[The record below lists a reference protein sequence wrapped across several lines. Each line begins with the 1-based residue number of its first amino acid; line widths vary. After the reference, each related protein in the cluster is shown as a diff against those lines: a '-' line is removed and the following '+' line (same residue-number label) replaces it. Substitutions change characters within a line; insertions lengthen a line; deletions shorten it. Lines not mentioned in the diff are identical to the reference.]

1 MPNLNNFCDEFHVE
15 PPGILKSPVHLK
27 SARNEN
33 SPYLF
38 SIVCYCVWFIDE
50 RSPEMAFSPEGPI
63 MVFLLNIT
71 RKTILL
77 NILYLDESFTIRL
90 GTYSISADLKGA

>member
-1 MPNLNNFCDEFHVE
+1 
-15 PPGILKSPVHLK
+15 
-27 SARNEN
+27 
-33 SPYLF
+33 
-38 SIVCYCVWFIDE
+38 
-50 RSPEMAFSPEGPI
+50 MAFSPEGPI

-90 GTYSISADLKGA
+90 GTYSISANLKGV